1 MQEAQTFSLTS
12 YENEFLQHPDL
23 VMTWATSEAFIARF
37 AEGFA
42 AYTSGDWPQ
51 ARIVLTE
58 TRKARRSGDGR
69 KVFSSSFPAFAC
81 ISSKKSRICALI
93 SMLQMDAYTKR
104 WEVYNLFEMVVQ
116 ADPRRA

>member
-23 VMTWATSEAFIARF
+23 IMTWAVSEAFIARF

-42 AYTSGDWPQ
+42 AYTAGDWAQ
-51 ARIVLTE
+51 ARMILEE

-69 KVFSSSFPAFAC
+69 KVSASRLRHETV
-81 ISSKKSRICALI
+81 SK
-93 SMLQMDAYTKR
+93 
-104 WEVYNLFEMVVQ
+104 
-116 ADPRRA
+116 